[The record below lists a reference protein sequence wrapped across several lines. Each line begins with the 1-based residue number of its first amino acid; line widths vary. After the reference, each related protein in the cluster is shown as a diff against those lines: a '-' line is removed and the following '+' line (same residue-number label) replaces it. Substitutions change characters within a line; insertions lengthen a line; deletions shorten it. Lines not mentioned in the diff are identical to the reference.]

1 MLSTILKQINVQITI
16 PVIIL
21 HSNKDKIREIED
33 SFDSP
38 SEENFSQKL
47 SMPGDVRFLF

>member
-21 HSNKDKIREIED
+21 HLNKDKLRDID